1 LDGEFSLKSNGKF
14 YKTKIALA
22 CSIGLAFQASATDV
36 SNGTWD
42 TFTYDGTSDAAIYQG
57 YVDWNTTD
65 ADGNIYPVINNSIVN
80 GVISTNYLD
89 ADTANPNSLS
99 ISNTTI
105 HGMVTSACMT
115 SGCTT
120 TVQNYNDPL
129 ELTVDNSTIDDS
141 YEHFDYQN
149 ADGTT
154 SGTIPTYALG
164 TAITLGQESDIAI
177 QNNSH
182 VAGITLGQQQQDYA
196 DSGSTDSFVD
206 NITVTDSSVTSGSW
220 TELDTTGFYGQ
231 SEKPS
236 DYNGA
241 TTMAVNYDVNGDGT
255 VDNSDQIVN
264 MNDVALAAIDNASSE
279 ESMKTNATFSNS
291 TLTGDVLF
299 VSTFN
304 TGFAPAGQ
312 DTNADGV
319 IDSNMGYSD
328 DSLNQDEMNLTLDNG
343 SKWVGA
349 AISDVQ
355 ATADLYDVAANSL
368 WPSSTYNADTG
379 YVSGNEVFQSGVFNV
394 ALDHG
399 SEWDTRK
406 ASAVDTLTVSN
417 GSQVNVESSSLLADS
432 IALNNSS
439 SMNIGDDGKVA
450 ANSIN
455 IDSNS
460 DVDLTEETAQL
471 YANTIT
477 VSNNAVLE
485 LGTGQVDTHNM
496 VLTSGGELDVGSRD
510 YVLNSD
516 MNTGYTNGNTTD
528 AADYGVVGLNSDGHL
543 AVNGDV
549 AGNYQVRIN
558 NATGQGSVADYKGH
572 ELIRVYDDNA
582 DTSASFTAANKADLG
597 AYQYEAQQQGDSVV
611 LKQDGLTDYA
621 NIALSIP
628 SANTNIWNLEQD
640 ALANRLDNGRHAQ
653 QGADTG
659 GAWISYIGGHF
670 NADTDTLSYDQDV
683 NGIMVGLDKAIDGNY
698 AKWIVGAAAGF
709 AKGDIDENSGHVDQ
723 DSQSARLY
731 ASAQF
736 DNHVFVDSSINY
748 SHFDNDLSATMTNG
762 NSVNGNS
769 ISSDAWGFG
778 LKAGYDWKYD
788 QNGYVTPYA
797 SVSGLFQDG
806 DSYQLSNNMS
816 VDGQSYDSMRYE
828 AGVSTGYTFAFGDQS
843 FTPFAKIAYVYDD
856 ANSNSANVNGD
867 DIDNGVEGSAV
878 RAGLGGQFNFTK
890 NFSAYAS
897 GDYLGGGDVDQDWSA
912 NAGVKYTW

>member
-1 LDGEFSLKSNGKF
+1 MESFSLKSNGKF

-22 CSIGLAFQASATDV
+22 CSLGLAFQASATDI

-42 TFTYDGTSDAAIYQG
+42 TFTYDGSTVGPVYQG
-57 YVDWNTTD
+57 YADWNADD
-65 ADGNIYPVINNSIVN
+65 ADVYPVINNAVVN

-99 ISNTTI
+99 VSNTTI

-115 SGCTT
+115 DGCID

-129 ELTVDNSTIDDS
+129 TLTVDNSTIDDS
-141 YEHFDYQN
+141 FEHFDYYD
-149 ADGTT
+149 ADGTAA
-154 SGTIPTYALG
+154 GTIPTYALG
-164 TAITLGQESDIAI
+164 TAITLDQESNIAI

-182 VAGITLGQQQQDYA
+182 VAGITLGQEEQDYA

-206 NITVTDSSVTSGSW
+206 NITVTDSTVTSGSW

-236 DYNGA
+236 DYSGDA
-241 TTMAVNYDVNGDGT
+241 TMAVNYDVNGDGAI
-255 VDNSDQIVN
+255 NSNDRIVN
-264 MNDVALAAIDNASSE
+264 MNDVALAAIDNSASE
-279 ESMKTNATFSNS
+279 ESMKTNATFNNS

-304 TGFAPAGQ
+304 SGFAPQGA

-349 AISDVQ
+349 AISEVQ
-355 ATADLYDVAANSL
+355 ATANLYDVAANSL
-368 WPSSTYNADTG
+368 WPASTYNADTG
-379 YVSGNEVFQSGVFNV
+379 YVDGADVFQSGVFNV
-394 ALDHG
+394 TLDHG

-406 ASAVDTLTVSN
+406 ASAIDTLTVNN
-417 GSQVNVESSSLLADS
+417 GSQVNVESSSLLADN
-432 IALNNSS
+432 INLNTAS
-439 SMNIGDDGKVA
+439 SMNIGDDGSVVA
-450 ANSIN
+450 NTLN
-455 IDSNS
+455 IDGYS
-460 DVDLTEETAQL
+460 DVDLTDETAAL

-477 VSNNAVLE
+477 VSNNAALE
-485 LGTGQVDTHNM
+485 LGLGQVDTHNM
-496 VLTSGGELDVGSRD
+496 VLTSGGTLDVASRD

-516 MNTGYTNGNTTD
+516 LNTGYTNGITD
-528 AADYGVVGLNSDGHL
+528 NAADYGVVGLNSDGHL

-549 AGNYQVRIN
+549 AGNYKVRID
-558 NATGQGSVADYKGH
+558 NATGEGSVANYKGH

-640 ALANRLDNGRHAQ
+640 ALANRLDNGRQAQ
-653 QGADTG
+653 NGMDTG

-683 NGIMVGLDKAIDGNY
+683 SGVMVGLDKSIDGNY

-709 AKGDIDENSGHVDQ
+709 AKGDIDQDSGHVDQ
-723 DSQSARLY
+723 DSQSARIY

-736 DNHVFVDSSINY
+736 DNNVFVDSSLSYN
-748 SHFDNDLSATMTNG
+748 HFDNDLSASMSNG
-762 NSVNGNS
+762 SAVNGDG

-778 LKAGYDWKYD
+778 LKAGYNWKYN
-788 QNGYVTPYA
+788 QSGYVTPYA

-816 VDGQSYDSMRYE
+816 VDDQSYDSMRYE
-828 AGVSTGYTFAFGDQS
+828 AGINTGYTFTFGDQS

-856 ANSNSANVNGD
+856 ADSNSATVNGD